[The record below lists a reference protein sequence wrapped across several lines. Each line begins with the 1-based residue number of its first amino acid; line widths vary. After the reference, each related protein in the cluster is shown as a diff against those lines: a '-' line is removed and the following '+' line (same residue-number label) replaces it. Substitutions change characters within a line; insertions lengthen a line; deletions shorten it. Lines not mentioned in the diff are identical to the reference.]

1 MPTYGGDEVNALV
14 IDVGSTW
21 TRAGFAGEDLP
32 RALFPSHV
40 GYIESEADIADI
52 PEESKAASPGP
63 ADADVEMGDAS
74 AIADAHKQQA
84 EGDSRVA
91 EKGET
96 RKQKIREYFVGDTES
111 STWRSGME
119 IGGPLEQGLVNDWD
133 VYEKIWEY
141 AFKSRLHVRP
151 EEHPVMVSEAAWNTS
166 PLRAKLVEM
175 AFEKFNSP
183 AFYVCKTPV
192 LSAFGA
198 GKHTAL
204 VVDVGGQMTSTCAVY
219 EGFCLTKSLVKQEVG
234 GELISE
240 QILER
245 LKEEYKYELTPL
257 FDIKSKA
264 PVETLQQ
271 PVVSRYGREGT
282 TASYLKDMRLRAVQE
297 FKESV
302 CEFIERPYD
311 AALVNSKPQKP
322 FEFPDGFNVSVG
334 ALRYALPEILFNPNQ
349 FLTRRP
355 KRLENVG
362 LMGVHEMAV
371 RSVLTSDVDLRPQ
384 LLNNVVLAGGS
395 SLFPCFCD
403 RMSVMLQDACP
414 GSRIKFFSLNSKT
427 ERKSTAWLGGSIL
440 ASLGTFHQLWISRAE
455 YDEHGASIV
464 DKKCQ

>member
-40 GYIESEADIADI
+40 GYIESEVDIAEASDD
-52 PEESKAASPGP
+52 PKPAAV
-63 ADADVEMGDAS
+63 ADTDVEMGDAS
-74 AIADAHKQQA
+74 SANGATKQQA
-84 EGDSRVA
+84 ESDERVTA
-91 EKGET
+91 KGEG
-96 RKQKIREYFVGDTES
+96 RKQKTRKYYVGDTES
-111 STWRSGME
+111 ATWRAGME
-119 IGGPLEQGLVNDWD
+119 IGGPLEQGLVSDWD

-166 PLRAKLVEM
+166 ALRAKLVEM

-198 GKHTAL
+198 GKHTGL
-204 VVDVGGQMTSTCAVY
+204 VVDVGGDMTSTCAVY
-219 EGFCLTKSLVKQEVG
+219 EGFCLTKSLCKQELG

-240 QILER
+240 QILEK
-245 LKEEYKYELTPL
+245 LKEEYDYELTPL

-264 PVETLQQ
+264 QVETLQK
-271 PVVSRYGREGT
+271 PVLSKHDREGT
-282 TASYLKDMRLRAVQE
+282 TSSYLSEMRLRAVQE
-297 FKESV
+297 LKESV

-311 AALVNSKPQKP
+311 ARLVGSKPQKP
-322 FEFPDGFNVSVG
+322 FEFPDGFNISVG
-334 ALRYALPEILFNPNQ
+334 ALRFAMPEILFNPNQ
-349 FLTRRP
+349 FLVKRP
-355 KRLENVG
+355 KRFENTSLLG
-362 LMGVHEMAV
+362 LHEMV
-371 RSVLTSDVDLRPQ
+371 VKSVMASDVDLRPQ

-395 SLFPCFCD
+395 SLFPSYPD
-403 RMSVMLQDACP
+403 RMAVMLQDACP
-414 GSRIKFFSLNSKT
+414 GSRIKFSPLNSKT
-427 ERKSTAWLGGSIL
+427 ERKATAWLGGSIL

>member
-32 RALFPSHV
+32 QALFPSQV
-40 GYIESEADIADI
+40 GYIESEEDVADL
-52 PEESKAASPGP
+52 PEEPKAASPRP
-63 ADADVEMGDAS
+63 MDTDVEMGDAT
-74 AIADAHKQQA
+74 AAADAQKQQA

-96 RKQKIREYFVGDTES
+96 RKQKVRKYFVGDTES

-119 IGGPLEQGLVNDWD
+119 IGGPLEHGLVSDWD

-151 EEHPVMVSEAAWNTS
+151 EEHPVMVSEAAWNTA

-183 AFYVCKTPV
+183 AFFVCKTPV
-192 LSAFGA
+192 LSAFGV

-245 LKEEYKYELTPL
+245 LKDEYKYEPTPL

-264 PVETLQQ
+264 PVDTLQQ

-282 TASYLKDMRLRAVQE
+282 TASYLHDMRLRAVQE

-311 AALVNSKPQKP
+311 AALVNSKPLKP
-322 FEFPDGFNVSVG
+322 FEFADGFNVSVG
-334 ALRYALPEILFNPNQ
+334 ALRYAAPEIMFNPNQ

-355 KRLENVG
+355 KRLENVS

-384 LLNNVVLAGGS
+384 LLNNVVLSGGS
-395 SLFPCFCD
+395 SLFPCFSD
-403 RMSVMLQDACP
+403 RIAVMLQDACP
-414 GSRIKFFSLNSKT
+414 GSRIKYYSLNSKT

-455 YDEHGASIV
+455 YDEQGASVV